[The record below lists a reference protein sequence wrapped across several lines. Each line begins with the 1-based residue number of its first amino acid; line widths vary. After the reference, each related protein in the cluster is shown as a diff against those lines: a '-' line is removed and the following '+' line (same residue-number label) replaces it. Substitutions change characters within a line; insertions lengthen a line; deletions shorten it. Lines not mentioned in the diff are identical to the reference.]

1 MTAVY
6 LLRVLIRDLAPIH
19 VLVMKAILVM
29 EKLVK
34 VRNLEEIIFC
44 IRKYLINTIP
54 QFILDLLSEIYQ
66 IYCRKAK
73 IFVMEL

>member
-6 LLRVLIRDLAPIH
+6 LPRVLIRDLAPTH

-34 VRNLEEIIFC
+34 VRNLEEIIFR

-54 QFILDLLSEIYQ
+54 QFILDLLCEIY
-66 IYCRKAK
+66 
-73 IFVMEL
+73 

>member
-1 MTAVY
+1 MTVVY
-6 LLRVLIRDLAPIH
+6 LPLVLIRDLAPTH

-34 VRNLEEIIFC
+34 VRNLEEIIFR

-54 QFILDLLSEIYQ
+54 QFILDLLCEIY
-66 IYCRKAK
+66 
-73 IFVMEL
+73 